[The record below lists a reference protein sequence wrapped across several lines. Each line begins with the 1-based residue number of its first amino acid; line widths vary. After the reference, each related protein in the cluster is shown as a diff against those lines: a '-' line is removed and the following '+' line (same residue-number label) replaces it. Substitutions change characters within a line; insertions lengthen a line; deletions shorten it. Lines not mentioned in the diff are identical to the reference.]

1 MGTKKYDQ
9 IDVQK
14 LSSSTGIQ
22 VTTQAYS
29 NQQDTAL
36 PSVLQ
41 NIDWNS
47 GNSADIDLQN
57 STAEVELVTEGNFAT
72 NTYWSFGSGW
82 SFASTAASMNSTS
95 TGTLYQIFGSLLD
108 SDVVYKI
115 TFDITTAQAGQTVTP
130 HLVNASGS
138 IVVSGTAQSAAS
150 SGTFTQYLI
159 ATATCKGVGFVH
171 AAVSGGVL
179 DNVSVKA
186 ITTLKLVNPKK
197 GATYIIKTTQPN
209 IAELVAN
216 PTFPNPSP
224 SWFFGSGWTLD
235 TSNLRANMNSTSTGT
250 LYQIFASLMSGVYK
264 ITFDVTVLQAGQTVT
279 PVLTDASGT
288 ILVSGTAQSA
298 ASTGTFTQYLK
309 ATSLCKG
316 IGFVHAAVS
325 GGAIDNVSVTGLAK
339 VIKFNPLTVMWPSGT
354 EKSLSS
360 TTRAIDMYVLYYD
373 GTYYYMALNG
383 DYKLG

>member
-186 ITTLKLVNPKK
+186 ITTLKLVNPVA
-197 GATYIIKTTQPN
+197 GASYFIKIVNGSSPKTILQ
-209 IAELVAN
+209 
-216 PTFPNPSP
+216 FNPS
-224 SWFFGSGWTLD
+224 
-235 TSNLRANMNSTSTGT
+235 
-250 LYQIFASLMSGVYK
+250 
-264 ITFDVTVLQAGQTVT
+264 VLW
-279 PVLTDASGT
+279 
-288 ILVSGTAQSA
+288 
-298 ASTGTFTQYLK
+298 
-309 ATSLCKG
+309 
-316 IGFVHAAVS
+316 S
-325 GGAIDNVSVTGLAK
+325 GGSVGDLTATDNAIDCV
-339 VIKFNPLTVMWPSGT
+339 
-354 EKSLSS
+354 
-360 TTRAIDMYVLYYD
+360 VLYYD
-373 GTYYYMALNG
+373 GTSYLVSMNNG
-383 DYKLG
+383 FA